1 MFEQHSATTYL
12 PPRASTP
19 AASGKDRSIKAWID
33 SFPAGRVSMS
43 ASQYV
48 FVRMHLGR
56 SVDVR
61 CSREGTNRYGREA
74 AGDLEIIPAR
84 TPSEWEIS
92 RPSVRLI
99 MRVPEGLLRSVAPR
113 LGMAAASIEIAD
125 RFQVRDP
132 VIEHIAWALK
142 DDIEGRA
149 GGQLIQDSLGV
160 ALAARLLH
168 RHNVRSLP
176 IRSFK
181 GGLSAEVLKQILAYI
196 DDNLSSKL
204 SLEKISDIAGVSASH
219 LQALFRN
226 ATGRSVHQYVL
237 RRRIEHAQILL
248 RDGDLSISQVALAS
262 GFAHQ
267 SHLARHMRRTLGS
280 APTTVRKSSRT

>member
-1 MFEQHSATTYL
+1 MFEQLSTATYRPL
-12 PPRASTP
+12 RAPTP
-19 AASGKDRSIKAWID
+19 AASDKDREIKAWID
-33 SFPAGRVSMS
+33 AFPAGRVVMN

-61 CSREGTNRYGREA
+61 CSRDGKSKFGREV

-84 TPSEWEIS
+84 TASEWEIS
-92 RPSVRLI
+92 RSSVRLI
-99 MRVPEGLLRSVAPR
+99 IRVPEGLLHSVAPR
-113 LGMAAASIEIAD
+113 LGMNADSIEIAD
-125 RFQVRDP
+125 RFQLRDA
-132 VIEHIAWALK
+132 VIEHIGWALK
-142 DDIEGRA
+142 GEIDSRA
-149 GGQLIQDSLGV
+149 GGRLIQDSLGV

-176 IRSFK
+176 IRSSQ
-181 GGLSAEVLKQILAYI
+181 GGLSAEVLKQILSYI
-196 DDNLSSKL
+196 DDNLSLKL
-204 SLEKISDIAGVSASH
+204 SLAKISDIAGVSASH
-219 LQALFRN
+219 LQTLFRN

-262 GFAHQ
+262 GFSHQ
-267 SHLARHMRRTLGS
+267 SHLARHMRRILGS
-280 APTTVRKSSRT
+280 APTTVRKSTRA